1 MHLSSISPKVKNG
14 ISKKVPMIMDKIDE
28 MIIRSLSKDGKTTY
42 TEIAKHLNVTA
53 QTISDRVEK
62 LGNKGI
68 ITGFTIKV
76 DPAEINYPIE
86 FICELDINASVMDDV
101 LAVLKQIAEIHIIK
115 ITTGI
120 HDILCIGNAQDIEN
134 LHEIVERKI
143 STIPGVNKTYTSITL
158 KKIKQNQILNFNE
171 LNEKEDKD

>member
-1 MHLSSISPKVKNG
+1 MVTTTL
-14 ISKKVPMIMDKIDE
+14 DDIDLT
-28 MIIRSLSKDGKTTY
+28 IIRSLSKDGK
-42 TEIAKHLNVTA
+42 ESFINIAKKLGVTA

-62 LGNKGI
+62 LRNREI
-68 ITGFTIKV
+68 IKGFTIEV
-76 DPAEINYPIE
+76 DPAKVNYPIE

-101 LAVLKQIAEIHIIK
+101 LAILEQITEIHIIK

-134 LHEIVERKI
+134 LHNIVERKI

-158 KKIKQNQILNFNE
+158 KKIKQNRILN
-171 LNEKEDKD
+171 LNI

>member
-1 MHLSSISPKVKNG
+1 MVITTL
-14 ISKKVPMIMDKIDE
+14 DKIDE

-42 TEIAKHLNVTA
+42 TDIAEILDVTA

-62 LGNKGI
+62 LKNKGI

-76 DPAEINYPIE
+76 NPEKVNYPIE

-101 LAVLKQIAEIHIIK
+101 LSVLKKIAEIHIVK

-120 HDILCIGNAQDIEN
+120 HDILCIGNAQNIEN

-158 KKIKQNQILNFNE
+158 KKIKQNQVLNFDK
-171 LNEKEDKD
+171 LNEKEDK

>member
-1 MHLSSISPKVKNG
+1 MVTTTL
-14 ISKKVPMIMDKIDE
+14 DDIDLT
-28 MIIRSLSKDGKTTY
+28 ILRSLSKDGKESY
-42 TEIAKHLNVTA
+42 KKIAQKLGVTA

-62 LGNKGI
+62 LKKKKI
-68 ITGFTIKV
+68 IKSFTIAV
-76 DPAEINYPIE
+76 DPVKVNYPIE

-101 LAVLKQIAEIHIIK
+101 LAVLKQIEEIHIIK

-134 LHEIVERKI
+134 LHNIVERKI

-158 KKIKQNQILNFNE
+158 KKIKQNQILNFNV
-171 LNEKEDKD
+171 

>member
-1 MHLSSISPKVKNG
+1 MEFCKMVTTTL
-14 ISKKVPMIMDKIDE
+14 DDIDLT
-28 MIIRSLSKDGKTTY
+28 IIRSLSKDGKESFTN
-42 TEIAKHLNVTA
+42 IAKKLDVTA

-62 LGNKGI
+62 LRNREVIK
-68 ITGFTIKV
+68 GFTIEV
-76 DPAEINYPIE
+76 DPAKVNYPIE

-101 LAVLKQIAEIHIIK
+101 LAILEQITEIHIIK

-134 LHEIVERKI
+134 LHNIVERKI

-158 KKIKQNQILNFNE
+158 KKIKQNRILN
-171 LNEKEDKD
+171 LNI

>member
-1 MHLSSISPKVKNG
+1 MVTTTL
-14 ISKKVPMIMDKIDE
+14 DDIDLT
-28 MIIRSLSKDGKTTY
+28 ILRSLSKDGKESY
-42 TEIAKHLNVTA
+42 KKIAQKLDVTA

-62 LGNKGI
+62 LKKKKI
-68 ITGFTIKV
+68 IKRFTIAV
-76 DPAEINYPIE
+76 DPVKVNYPIE

-101 LAVLKQIAEIHIIK
+101 LAVLKQIEEIHIIK

-134 LHEIVERKI
+134 LHNIVERKI

-158 KKIKQNQILNFNE
+158 KKIKQNQILNFNV
-171 LNEKEDKD
+171 

>member
-1 MHLSSISPKVKNG
+1 MVTTTL
-14 ISKKVPMIMDKIDE
+14 DDIDLT
-28 MIIRSLSKDGKTTY
+28 IIRSLSKDGKESFTN
-42 TEIAKHLNVTA
+42 IAKKLDVTA

-62 LGNKGI
+62 LRNREVIK
-68 ITGFTIKV
+68 GFTIEV
-76 DPAEINYPIE
+76 DPAKVNYPIE

-101 LAVLKQIAEIHIIK
+101 LAILEQITEIHIIK

-134 LHEIVERKI
+134 LHNIVERKI

-158 KKIKQNQILNFNE
+158 KKIKQNRILN
-171 LNEKEDKD
+171 LNI